1 MSNTE
6 QGNLPTTTDNT
17 EQPQGALSS
26 FTPSVPY
33 KVVSGGKGQLNTIS
47 PTSGMLMDASQS
59 ASIKQNMQDLLKEY
73 QSPWQAFKGNLRD
86 MKADL
91 QMNPAAAWA
100 QRAAERQQQEA
111 NVYNL
116 KMSMA
121 NMDAT
126 QNAARRGAQALG
138 LPGYETTAPAQSGSA
153 STPSGVPNTTTS
165 SGIPLAPT
173 LPPFQVMRNSLSDSD
188 RAIFDY
194 SLSQG
199 DIPAIMKLAAQSS
212 LKRPDTQKLYEFAN
226 KLPEDQKQMFLGQ
239 IFEKGMAPRSY
250 IENGKTIQ
258 YSPEVSLPPEM
269 RQKPQTTGVSAGIS
283 PTATAYVESRGNP
296 NAVSPAGARGVM
308 QVMPNT
314 QRDPG
319 YGVTPAR
326 DNSAAELDRVGTD
339 YHAALT
345 KKYGSDTFG
354 SLAYNMGPG
363 AFEKWLASSGGDFK
377 KLPAETQSY
386 IGQVHVANALLNS
399 GQPNIVTNT
408 MGGRA
413 PAVAM
418 AAPGINTVSKEDI
431 AMQQENLGKTQSAFI
446 DTTYKPLSESVKGQ
460 ENDVLY
466 ADRVLEALNK
476 GEYGPGTS
484 IGQMLNQ
491 GMQALGFKL
500 SPEEQ
505 DKYLRNLTIEQ
516 AKQQFVALGAKAAMG
531 SQYTGKESENF
542 AKTLAGINDPKEFIR
557 TVYEL
562 KKAKALID
570 DAHKQFLE
578 ESPSNMMKAN
588 KEWKNSG
595 IRERIMKET
604 VTSFNKAPKETEK
617 KAQASESAAKLPAGA
632 PADAKVGTDASGKPG
647 WFVVRGG
654 KTLQW
659 KP

>member
-1 MSNTE
+1 MADPIAGPLSAVV
-6 QGNLPTTTDNT
+6 DNT
-17 EQPQGALSS
+17 ADPEVKGGLNFSPV
-26 FTPSVPY
+26 VPY
-33 KVVSGGKGQLNTIS
+33 KYVSGGKNQVGSITPTAGMVMGSESSGTI
-47 PTSGMLMDASQS
+47 
-59 ASIKQNMQDLLKEY
+59 KNNMQELLKKY
-73 QSPWQAFKGNLRD
+73 QNPWDEFQSNMDDMVARTQLR
-86 MKADL
+86 
-91 QMNPAAAWA
+91 PAEALR
-100 QRAAERQQQEA
+100 QRAEEKQQKES
-111 NVYNL
+111 NIYNL
-116 KMSMA
+116 KMQMA
-121 NMDAT
+121 NMDAS
-126 QNAARRGAQALG
+126 QASAKAVAAGLG
-138 LPGYETTAPAQSGSA
+138 F
-153 STPSGVPNTTTS
+153 GV
-165 SGIPLAPT
+165 PLAPPIPGQAT
-173 LPPFQVMRNSLSDSD
+173 AGTQGTQGTMAPTYIDMIQSLPKEQQPIAMAYLNGGYTNEFMGLVKENSLKKTQMQKDLAEAEGKSPEE
-188 RAIFDY
+188 
-194 SLSQG
+194 Q
-199 DIPAIMKLAAQSS
+199 DIRRRQI
-212 LKRPDTQKLYEFAN
+212 LKDAYGPQ
-226 KLPEDQKQMFLGQ
+226 
-239 IFEKGMAPRSY
+239 SY
-250 IENGKTIQ
+250 INSEGKTVLFTAPGAVPITMR
-258 YSPEVSLPPEM
+258 PPV
-269 RQKPQTTGVSAGIS
+269 PAVTGTGTTGIS

-314 QRDPG
+314 QKDPG

-413 PAVAM
+413 PAVAVS
-418 AAPGINTVSKEDI
+418 APGINTVSKEDV
-431 AMQQENLGKTQSAFI
+431 AMQQENLGKAQSAFI
-446 DTTYKPLSESVKGQ
+446 DTTYKSLSDSVKGQ

-466 ADRVLEALNK
+466 ANRVLEALNK

-604 VTSFNKAPKETEK
+604 VTSFNKTPKETEK

>member
-33 KVVSGGKGQLNTIS
+33 KVVSGGKDQLNTIS

-226 KLPEDQKQMFLGQ
+226 KLPEDQKQMVLGQ

-269 RQKPQTTGVSAGIS
+269 RQKPQTTGVSAPITNYGNMRPPGQSTGFQTFKTPEEDLAAIDKNLQSYGKQGVNTLEGIISKWS
-283 PTATAYVESRGNP
+283 PPNENKTQELIASASNRLGLNPKQTLDMANPAIRQAIGTAIILQEHGNKIFAAP
-296 NAVSPAGARGVM
+296 TGSAPATVGAA
-308 QVMPNT
+308 P
-314 QRDPG
+314 
-319 YGVTPAR
+319 VTPG
-326 DNSAAELDRVGTD
+326 RVSMED
-339 YHAALT
+339 V
-345 KKYGSDTFG
+345 
-354 SLAYNMGPG
+354 
-363 AFEKWLASSGGDFK
+363 
-377 KLPAETQSY
+377 KLE
-386 IGQVHVANALLNS
+386 
-399 GQPNIVTNT
+399 
-408 MGGRA
+408 
-413 PAVAM
+413 
-418 AAPGINTVSKEDI
+418 
-431 AMQQENLGKTQSAFI
+431 QENLGKTQSAFI

-604 VTSFNKAPKETEK
+604 VTSFNKTPKETEK

-632 PADAKVGTDASGKPG
+632 PADAKVGTDADGKPG
-647 WFVVRGG
+647 WFVVRGN